1 MTNLQIDTLT
11 NAVDYSLI
19 LPGLA
24 AIGAAVIGLYVARKG
39 IQYILGMVKGS

>member
-1 MTNLQIDTLT
+1 MTQVQIDALVG
-11 NAVDYSLI
+11 AVDYSLI

-39 IQYILGMVKGS
+39 VQYILSMVKSS